1 MPDIRIQQAARRL
14 RTIASSTPGYSPA
27 LLNLAGE
34 IEAAADGAAH
44 VPEAAAADLPPK
56 TWALQ
61 VSAAVILGERRTV
74 PDPRI
79 N

>member
-14 RTIASSTPGYSPA
+14 RAIASSASGYSPA

-34 IEAAADGAAH
+34 IEAAGEGAEY

-56 TWALQ
+56 TWALG
-61 VSAAVILGERRTV
+61 VANAVILGERRRARS
-74 PDPRI
+74 PR
-79 N
+79 